1 MTTAKATFNED
12 LNIVTLFFQGQ
23 KEGKKHTRSVI
34 IKPSKK
40 QLMEILNTRQEV
52 EKLTNE

>member
-12 LNIVTLFFQGQ
+12 LNIITLFFQGQ

-40 QLMEILNTRQEV
+40 QLMEILNTRQQV